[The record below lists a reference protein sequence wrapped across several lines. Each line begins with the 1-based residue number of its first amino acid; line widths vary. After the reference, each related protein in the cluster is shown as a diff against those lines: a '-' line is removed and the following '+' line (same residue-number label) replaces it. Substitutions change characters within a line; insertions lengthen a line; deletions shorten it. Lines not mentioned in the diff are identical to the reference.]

1 MNILNSSNAGPSGS
15 ADTKKKN
22 SFWKDGYVY
31 ASLWSLVVPTI
42 IACVII
48 YQGKNKE
55 SVLEAVLVFPSWIF
69 FLVALYLFLAQKLGA
84 DASSRK
90 TWFTGLGENQLKF
103 IVNQSNQLVDI
114 LTPGR
119 YEIND
124 KPVEFKFSVKEKES
138 DGSEK
143 TVEKIVTMDQGL
155 LVNRKSK
162 EPSRKTWFGGLYPVL
177 IPPFRRV
184 FSYNWSWQKI
194 ADITTMERR
203 THTDEVV
210 DTLWII
216 QQHFIS
222 IKGIET
228 KGLETFKLEIQPTI
242 KVCYPKKVLFKNDKP
257 GNWLVR
263 LTTEITTKTYDYF
276 SDVDNFAEAVSLIS
290 SPQKNGDE
298 VLKKSYVQA
307 LLDLNGVQQ
316 HKTDEGD
323 DFIVITDPHTG
334 LAAIIGVILLD
345 VAVISIES
353 EEVDSIKKA
362 QRGKLEKEY
371 LLDAEKVEQQIQDTK
386 QEALNK
392 RIVSEAEA
400 KAKAKELELLA
411 KAKGLKEIVDS
422 GGERIA
428 ISENL
433 KNLQVLGEKPSVVMN
448 LSEQKDEED
457 KKGGS
462 K

>member
-1 MNILNSSNAGPSGS
+1 MENENSSNAGPSGN

-22 SFWKDGYVY
+22 SFWNDGYVL
-31 ASLWSLVVPTI
+31 ASLWSMVVPVILAI
-42 IACVII
+42 ITFYQKGMQKGLWEII
-48 YQGKNKE
+48 
-55 SVLEAVLVFPSWIF
+55 LVFPAW
-69 FLVALYLFLAQKLGA
+69 ALFLAVMYLLLAQKFGA
-84 DASSRK
+84 NASSRK

-114 LTPGR
+114 LTPGK
-119 YEIND
+119 YEINKKVVD
-124 KPVEFKFSVKEKES
+124 FKFSVKEKES

-143 TVEKIVTMDQGL
+143 TVEKIVIMDQGL
-155 LVNRKSK
+155 LVNRKSV
-162 EPSRKTWFGGLYPVL
+162 EPTRKTWFGGLYPVL

-184 FSYNWSWQKI
+184 FDYSWSWQKI
-194 ADITTMERR
+194 ADITTMERK

-290 SPQKNGDE
+290 SPKKDGDE
-298 VLKKSYVQA
+298 VKKSYVQA
-307 LLDLNGVQQ
+307 LLDLNGVE
-316 HKTDEGD
+316 HYKTDKGD

-353 EEVDSIKKA
+353 EEADSIKKA

-371 LLDAEKVEQQIQDTK
+371 LLEAEKVEQQIQDTK
-386 QEALNK
+386 QNAENE
-392 RIVSEAEA
+392 RIKSKAEAEA
-400 KAKAKELELLA
+400 EATKLRLKAEAE
-411 KAKGLKEIVDS
+411 GMKEIVDS

-428 ISENL
+428 ISKNL
-433 KNLQVLGEKPSVVMN
+433 KNLQVLGEKSPVILN
-448 LSEQKDEED
+448 LSD
-457 KKGGS
+457 KKDGEEKGDL